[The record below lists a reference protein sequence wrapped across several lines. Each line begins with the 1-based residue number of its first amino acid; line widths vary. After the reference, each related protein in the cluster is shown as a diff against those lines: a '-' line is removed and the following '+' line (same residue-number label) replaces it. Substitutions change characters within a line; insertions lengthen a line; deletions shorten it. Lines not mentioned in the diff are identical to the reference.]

1 MSHLTWCGGIYLLF
15 TDHEPTTHVWVKPHE
30 SCRKVS
36 MPCTSCHSLSIK
48 GLNTGSKERQ
58 KWLQNFTVPQHG
70 CFFFCKYLLQD
81 EIKHQNEAIKIH
93 FIILTVKVNCLS
105 TGVSK
110 VLEGTV
116 KRTTYWTPK
125 WALER
130 TWERTQHVVL
140 NSAPRVRSNAYLKTY
155 KINMSKWMLGI

>member
-1 MSHLTWCGGIYLLF
+1 MWRYLPSLHWPWTHNSRMGKATWKLQ
-15 TDHEPTTHVWVKPHE
+15 
-30 SCRKVS
+30 
-36 MPCTSCHSLSIK
+36 K
-48 GLNTGSKERQ
+48 GFNALY
-58 KWLQNFTVPQHG
+58 FIPVPQHKG
-70 CFFFCKYLLQD
+70 TQYRIKGETKVTAELHCPSAWMFFFCKYLLQD

-125 WALER
+125 RALER